1 MIELLTMLESLLI
14 KIVKIKVPDKVTVL
28 DKVTEKQKNY

>member
-14 KIVKIKVPDKVTVL
+14 KIVKAKMPDKATVP